1 VAHINASDAQA
12 WVESTKLPINSIDT
26 NLEAQVA
33 GEVLGNL
40 TETYGEFVPE
50 WTDATNTP
58 LIVRQVIAMIY
69 TSWIYD
75 RAYSEVETNGQM
87 TSYGA
92 TLRGWAETLLQ
103 NIIRGSVSIAEIT
116 PNEPAVAPVFYP
128 NDASDALDPRFY
140 SWCGDQSV
148 GPAKFTIDQVF

>member
-1 VAHINASDAQA
+1 MAHINASDAQA
-12 WVESTKLPINSIDT
+12 WVESTKLPINTIDN
-26 NLEAQVA
+26 NLEQQVA
-33 GEVLGNL
+33 AEVLGNL
-40 TETYGEFVPE
+40 TETYGEFVPS

-58 LIVRQVIAMIY
+58 QIVRQVIAMIY
-69 TSWIYD
+69 TSWVYD
-75 RAYSEVETNGQM
+75 RAYSEVETAGPN

-92 TLRGWAETLLQ
+92 VLRTWAEALLQ

-140 SWCGDQSV
+140 AWCGDESV
-148 GPAKFTIDQVF
+148 GPAKFTIDKVF